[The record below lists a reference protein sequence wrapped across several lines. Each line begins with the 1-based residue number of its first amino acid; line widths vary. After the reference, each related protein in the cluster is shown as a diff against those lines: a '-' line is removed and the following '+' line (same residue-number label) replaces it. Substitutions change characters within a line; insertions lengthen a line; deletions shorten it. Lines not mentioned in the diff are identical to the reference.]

1 MRVTRWRHR
10 ATPTSEG
17 DPTGRRPARQGLQVS
32 LRPENGKIIPSM
44 PEQQPPGRLGMCAEG
59 PFWAGFGPAGL
70 PARSGLPSE
79 SISRFRCRRLAV
91 NGAKRPRIQMI
102 EFRENLERA
111 KGFEPSTPTLARLC
125 STPELRPPLTRRPIR
140 EISRET
146 QACPDP
152 EMPGSM
158 YDPGG
163 TGRAFWPPRA
173 GRRDSSIPSAIHT
186 RGQPPGRLSSR

>member
-70 PARSGLPSE
+70 PARSGLPSD
-79 SISRFRCRRLAV
+79 SFSRFRCRRLAV

-111 KGFEPSTPTLARLC
+111 KGFEPSTPTLARRRRR
-125 STPELRPPLTRRPIR
+125 LRQGIRHPARARIHTIIQSYIRRHTRRPYP
-140 EISRET
+140 T
-146 QACPDP
+146 P
-152 EMPGSM
+152 
-158 YDPGG
+158 
-163 TGRAFWPPRA
+163 TPRLA
-173 GRRDSSIPSAIHT
+173 LKCLECAS
-186 RGQPPGRLSSR
+186 